1 MGFWLFHGMAQIW
14 NEGAGIM
21 RTSIPLTWDPKIA
34 SSYMKM
40 QTQVVS
46 QGMVRGRKLEVRE
59 LCFSRNS

>member
-34 SSYMKM
+34 SYIKM
-40 QTQVVS
+40 QKQVVS
-46 QGMVRGRKLEVRE
+46 QGSMRGRKLEVRE
-59 LCFSRNS
+59 LCFPRDL